1 MISSEFYHKHLA
13 DKVDGLGAVGT
24 FIRLVG
30 ANDLEI
36 PIAGYL
42 EIPIEICGFSVRA
55 SFLVRSD
62 APSEPLSER
71 RVQFPVLLGCNIFRA
86 IASIGVVPVGPCRDD
101 WNVALQWFKC
111 RDKQDQCTH
120 RPFKP
125 TRGAV
130 GEVCL
135 VQEETISPFSV
146 RYVSVSCKFNKSC
159 VTLQHKPCAFI
170 RNHPLVSGRDESFD
184 FCKHVHVLEGVQ
196 DLHNICLSLFW
207 FAILG
212 TVLLYSP
219 HPTASQ
225 MHWKPH
231 RERKFISSPVIL

>member
-1 MISSEFYHKHLA
+1 MPKQTSMELAEGCKTGVQSTEFASIDLVSDEKQLRAKLIAQSPIADINILGINISCILDTGAETSLISSEFYHKHLA
-13 DKVDGLGAVGT
+13 DKVDGLGTVGT

-42 EIPIEICGFSVRA
+42 EIPIEIFSFSIRA

-62 APSEPLSER
+62 APSEPLSKR
-71 RVQFPVLLGCNIFRA
+71 RVKFLVLLGCNILRA

-125 TRGAV
+125 TRGDV

-135 VQEETISPFSV
+135 VQEETIIFS
-146 RYVSVSCKFNKSC
+146 F
-159 VTLQHKPCAFI
+159 F
-170 RNHPLVSGRDESFD
+170 G
-184 FCKHVHVLEGVQ
+184 
-196 DLHNICLSLFW
+196 
-207 FAILG
+207 
-212 TVLLYSP
+212 
-219 HPTASQ
+219 
-225 MHWKPH
+225 
-231 RERKFISSPVIL
+231 